1 MGLKKYVKRV
11 TSLFKKP
18 KTRNQDARAEAA
30 TQLVR
35 EDVKRQAG
43 AGQVAFTEEKRV

>member
-1 MGLKKYVKRV
+1 MGFKKFVKRV
-11 TSLFKKP
+11 KSMFKKP
-18 KTRNQDARAEAA
+18 KSRNEDPRAEAA
-30 TQLVR
+30 SQLIR